1 MTWIQFAFF
10 CYFCFNQFSI
20 RMRGYRLFFL
30 FIALSLGFFVSC
42 ERNDDEPILPQT
54 PISRLYVSFSDVP
67 SSDLEEPIRNIEVFD
82 PAHESPIPTSFKYN
96 SEVQEGAGIFFDP
109 FSGRIFQGSLRN
121 QTIKTF
127 SVNAQG
133 SIGTGVSFRDST
145 LLSQRDL
152 AYDYSS
158 KYLYVSDN
166 LSGSIYGYA
175 QALTNNGDVPPNKI
189 FELGSAPWGVYFQG
203 DTLTGDSLF
212 VAMAGQLKEVWLLD
226 KPHRLDSG
234 AVTASKKIAIADAGD
249 LRGIAFSS
257 KLNLLVLTDFS
268 NDRIYVIENAR
279 EAFNS
284 QGLISATR
292 VIEGAATLLDGPI
305 DVAIDDREERNLLY
319 VISRNSKRL
328 LRYPLSA
335 EGNASPEAEHTF
347 NLTPVSIYLD
357 AR

>member
-1 MTWIQFAFF
+1 
-10 CYFCFNQFSI
+10 
-20 RMRGYRLFFL
+20 MRDYKLFL
-30 FIALSLGFFVSC
+30 LIALVLGVLASC

-67 SSDLEEPIRNIEVFD
+67 ASDLDEPIRSIEVFD
-82 PAHESPIPTSFKYN
+82 PAHEDPIPTSVKYD

-166 LSGSIYGYA
+166 LAGSIYGYA
-175 QALTNNGDVPPNKI
+175 QALTNNGEVPPNKI
-189 FELGSAPWGVYFQG
+189 FALGGSPWGVYFQG
-203 DTLTGDSLF
+203 DTLAGDSLF
-212 VAMAGQLKEVWLLD
+212 VTMAGQLKEVWLLD
-226 KPHRLDSG
+226 RPHQLDSG
-234 AVTASKKIAIADAGD
+234 NVSASKKISITDAGD

-268 NDRIYVIENAR
+268 SNRVYIIENAR

-284 QGLISATR
+284 QGAISATR
-292 VIEGAATLLDGPI
+292 VIEGAETLLDGPI

-319 VISRNSKRL
+319 VVSRNNKRL
-328 LRYPLSA
+328 LRYPIGA
-335 EGNASPEAEHTF
+335 EGNIGPDAAHTF
-347 NLTPVSIYLD
+347 SLTPVSIYLD